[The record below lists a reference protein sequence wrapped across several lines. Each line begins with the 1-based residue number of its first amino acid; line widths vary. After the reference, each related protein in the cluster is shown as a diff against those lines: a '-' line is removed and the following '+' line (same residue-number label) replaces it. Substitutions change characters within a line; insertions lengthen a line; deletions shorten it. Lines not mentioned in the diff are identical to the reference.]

1 MVYNPD
7 PNPTLPGR
15 GRERHGK
22 MESGGMA
29 ALGWKGLSLCTNLCT
44 IDSSCEREG
53 YDDFSPLAHVEHS
66 STSMQHAAS
75 ISGRVKGTN
84 YV

>member
-1 MVYNPD
+1 
-7 PNPTLPGR
+7 
-15 GRERHGK
+15 

-44 IDSSCEREG
+44 IAAHEREG